1 MDNPNPNAGAGGG
14 GGSGSGSDPQQQQQQ
29 HAMSRAEYSRN
40 VRAAIEEKRQQALHN
55 RQRFEPIVHEQLQ
68 RLLRDY
74 QPPLYA
80 RLRGF
85 GREQTLALAESTVS
99 SLAAANRRAFSD
111 AETQALAEHFVD
123 SIHTMLV
130 WKWAMTGLAA
140 YMTYRGRN
148 TWRFPFLRPKMN
160 GRLLPSPVTGGPLVK
175 VMWHSARFVAYYG
188 AIWVL
193 GEPIFQGANFMRY
206 RAAMEQDPRLAAML
220 RDGKARAQEVFD
232 QVSHGQAGGGGVPS
246 DRYGSSGDQY
256 GGGGGDQYGNS
267 GEQYGEQWNSES
279 QPQRPTASI
288 PARAQSAWTQYRSP
302 ETQSQQPQPSAPQQ
316 DSWDSFSDVDD
327 ASPVAPTAQGQQDAS
342 ANYGGGSAW
351 DRVRQQA
358 QYQPKRGP
366 QQQQQQ
372 QQQQPQQSWQAPQ
385 GTGGWAS
392 EDDASP
398 QRGSRDSYSFSNAD
412 EERAL
417 AKSQAQRE
425 FDQLLER
432 ERRGTDQE
440 QGSSSSWGRRR

>member
-1 MDNPNPNAGAGGG
+1 MDNPNPNPNAGGR
-14 GGSGSGSDPQQQQQQ
+14 GSDPQ
-29 HAMSRAEYSRN
+29 HTMSRAEYSRN

-68 RLLRDY
+68 RLFSDY
-74 QPPLYA
+74 EPPLYA

-85 GREQTLALAESTVS
+85 GRDQTLALAESTVS
-99 SLAAANRRAFSD
+99 SLAAANSRAFSD
-111 AETQALAEHFVD
+111 TETQALTEHFVD
-123 SIHTMLV
+123 SIHTMLI

-148 TWRFPFLRPKMN
+148 TWRFPFLRPKMD
-160 GRLLPSPVTGGPLVK
+160 GRMNPVTGGPHVK

-188 AIWVL
+188 VIWLL

-206 RAAMEQDPRLAAML
+206 RAAMEQDPRLASML
-220 RDGKARAQEVFD
+220 RDGKARAQEIYD
-232 QVSHGQAGGGGVPS
+232 QGSHGQVATPG

-256 GGGGGDQYGNS
+256 GNSGDQYGGS
-267 GEQYGEQWNSES
+267 GEQYGDQWRSES
-279 QPQRPTASI
+279 QPQRPAGSI
-288 PARAQSAWTQYRSP
+288 PAQAQSAWTQYRSP
-302 ETQSQQPQPSAPQQ
+302 ESQQSQQSSPQQ

-327 ASPVAPTAQGQQDAS
+327 ASPVAPSTQGQQDAS
-342 ANYGGGSAW
+342 AQYGGGSAW

-358 QYQPKRGP
+358 QYQPRRGS
-366 QQQQQQ
+366 QQ

-385 GTGGWAS
+385 ATGGWAS

-398 QRGSRDSYSFSNAD
+398 QRGPRDSYSFSNAD
-412 EERAL
+412 EERAV
-417 AKSQAQRE
+417 AKGQAQRE

-440 QGSSSSWGRRR
+440 QGSSWGRRR